1 MGLKDSMMKFMMD
14 RMSKE
19 DKLEMMDKM
28 MDNFFSDFTPEEMG
42 QMMMS
47 MMPKMMGKM
56 FEGGDFKDMMGMCES
71 EELET
76 QINEM
81 GDFINHVAEG
91 QDEDFCRQMMGRCM
105 EFMKSMPGD
114 AGEKSP
120 IEG

>member
-1 MGLKDSMMKFMMD
+1 MMKFMMD

-28 MDNFFSDFTPEEMG
+28 MDDFFSDFTPEDMG

-47 MMPKMMGKM
+47 KMPKMMGKM
-56 FEGGDFKDMMGMCES
+56 FDGGDFKDMMGMCES
-71 EELET
+71 EEFKA
-76 QINEM
+76 QIKEM

-91 QDEDFCRQMMGRCM
+91 QDSDFCRQMMSRCM

-114 AGEKSP
+114 AGEESP
-120 IEG
+120 IERARSPH